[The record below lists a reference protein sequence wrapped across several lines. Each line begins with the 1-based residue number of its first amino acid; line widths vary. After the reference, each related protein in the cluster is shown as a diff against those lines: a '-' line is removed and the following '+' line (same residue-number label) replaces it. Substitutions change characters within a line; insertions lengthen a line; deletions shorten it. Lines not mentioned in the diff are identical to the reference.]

1 MIHFMRRFFLL
12 ISLFICIS
20 SYAQDDLL
28 NELEQKQPE
37 QTDYAIQTF
46 KGTRLVN
53 GQTVETKASG
63 NLEFIISHRF
73 GTINSGSYEL
83 WGLDEST
90 IRLGL
95 EYGITDQFT
104 VGVGRSS
111 WDKSFDFYG
120 KYKALRQSSG
130 ARNFPFTMTLLA
142 SMQYLDLEDPALS
155 DYSSS
160 DRMSYAFQA
169 LLARRFSSAFSFQV
183 APIFVHKNRVDDSTT
198 GDAITAK
205 DIFALGLGTRVKITR
220 SLSLDVE
227 YYPRFNEIDE
237 SPFTD
242 SFGIGIEIET
252 GGHVF
257 QLVFTNSVG
266 MMERKMVT
274 ETFGD
279 FWDGDIRFGFNITRT
294 FQLTK
299 KSRTTQ
305 SDW

>member
-1 MIHFMRRFFLL
+1 MW
-12 ISLFICIS
+12 IS

-28 NELEQKQPE
+28 NELEQNQPE
-37 QTDYAIQTF
+37 QTDYVIQTF
-46 KGTRLVN
+46 KGTRVIN
-53 GQTVETKASG
+53 GRSVETKPAG
-63 NLEFIISHRF
+63 TLEFIISHRF
-73 GTINSGSYEL
+73 GFVNSGSYEL

-95 EYGITDQFT
+95 EYGITDRWG
-104 VGVGRSS
+104 VGIGRSS
-111 WDKSFDFYG
+111 WDKSFDFF
-120 KYKALRQSSG
+120 KEYKLLRQATGQHS
-130 ARNFPFTMTLLA
+130 FPFTMTLLA
-142 SMQYLDLEDPALS
+142 SLAYLDLQDPAID

-169 LLARRFSSAFSFQV
+169 LIARKFSSKFTFQV
-183 APIFVHKNRVDDSTT
+183 APIFVHKNRVDDPAT
-198 GDAITAK
+198 GEAITSK
-205 DIFALGLGTRVKITR
+205 DIFALGLATRISITK
-220 SLSLDVE
+220 SLGLDVE

-242 SFGIGIEIET
+242 SFGIAVEIET

-266 MMERKMVT
+266 MMERKFVT

-294 FQLTK
+294 FQLSK
-299 KSRTTQ
+299 QSRN
-305 SDW
+305 SKNW